1 VLGEQSLFAFVHP
14 HTVRGAQLRVTRR
27 GTDALRACKLLIDS
41 TGSSLLR
48 GSLGN
53 YPYVDRNLTQVTG
66 MSVFRTLA
74 ERLGLCVHARDRTR
88 SSFGYSSLRPLKD
101 RFPANAATN
110 RRVMGSP
117 AGPASTGEK

>member
-1 VLGEQSLFAFVHP
+1 MKGFHEKISIRIWLAHALCVARRTVPPL
-14 HTVRGAQLRVTRR
+14 TVRGTVASRE
-27 GTDALRACKLLIDS
+27 CKLTFES
-41 TGSSLLR
+41 TGLWPVR

-53 YPYVDRNLTQVTG
+53 YPYVDRNLTLVTG

-101 RFPANAATN
+101 RFP
-110 RRVMGSP
+110 RMRH
-117 AGPASTGEK
+117 